1 MFYLNKDRPFIIN
14 SEIIEWD
21 IKSANLSII
30 KEYNL
35 LSEGKIEKIEKMDKQ
50 DRVIFVGKEMAK
62 DPAFSKILEE
72 SFNSIIDKFIELNDL
87 DKNYD
92 VLTIKRDAVFII
104 NKKPLVTK
112 IGNNI
117 NFIPKNTYTS
127 FIYIKPYEFYF
138 TNNGNIE
145 IKGLSK
151 NFETEIKPLHE
162 NGILE
167 FLNDVVAIAVNSNM
181 NFKKMNTYLSEFVT
195 AYKNRELPFDY
206 YREFNAS
213 SKFKYVMYE
222 NEMLMDNID
231 DSILDSIDIQYNYIN
246 IILPLIQLINI

>member
-35 LSEGKIEKIEKMDKQ
+35 LSEDKIEKIEKMNKQ
-50 DRVIFVGKEMAK
+50 NRVVFVGKEMGK
-62 DPAFSKILEE
+62 DKEFSKTLENSFNLITDEFIKLNQLEE
-72 SFNSIIDKFIELNDL
+72 D
-87 DKNYD
+87 YD
-92 VLTIKRDAVFII
+92 ILAIKRDAVFTI
-104 NKKPLVTK
+104 NKKPAITK
-112 IGNNI
+112 LGKYI
-117 NFIPKNTYTS
+117 NFVPKNTYTS

-138 TNNGNIE
+138 TDNDIE

-151 NFETEIKPLHE
+151 NFEDEIKPLHQE
-162 NGILE
+162 GILV
-167 FLNDVVAIAVNSNM
+167 FLKDVVEIAANTNM
-181 NFKKMNTYLSEFVT
+181 NLKKINTYLSEFVK
-195 AYKNRELPFDY
+195 AYKKKELPFDY

-213 SKFKYVMYE
+213 SKFKYIMYD

-231 DSILDSIDIQYNYIN
+231 DSILGSIDIQYNYIN
-246 IILPLIQLINI
+246 IILPLIQLIGY